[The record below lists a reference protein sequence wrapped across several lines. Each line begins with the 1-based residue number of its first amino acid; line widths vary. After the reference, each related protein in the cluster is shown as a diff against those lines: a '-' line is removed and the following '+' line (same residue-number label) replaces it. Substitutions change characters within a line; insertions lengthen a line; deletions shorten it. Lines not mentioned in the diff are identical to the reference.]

1 MLIGILVT
9 KILNLIFLENISIYG
24 VVLKVC
30 ETVLENL
37 VVITDFQI
45 QVLAEQLG

>member
-9 KILNLIFLENISIYG
+9 KILNFIFFREYFNYG
-24 VVLKVC
+24 VVLNVC